1 MQTPTVPVP
10 VETPYGTL
18 YVVVASADAHSYRD
32 TQRGDVIDLRPML
45 WASTDPEFGD
55 DLRPEASW
63 TIRGRAYYVHYRL
76 FYQDRSHLAG
86 GERWHPDGYQ
96 TLRGKFRNDRGG
108 LVDFKSKTWDLM
120 WDVTTGAVDTFTAEH
135 PGWDGLSRYLH
146 HRDNT
151 GTEEAAAANA
161 RQKAWEHE
169 QRADRHRKRQDDA
182 EAEVPPAVMSLL
194 QD

>member
-10 VETPYGTL
+10 VETQYGTL
-18 YVVVASADAHSYRD
+18 YVVVASADAHSYHD
-32 TQRGDVIDLRPML
+32 TQRGDVTDLRPML
-45 WASTDPEFGD
+45 WVSTDPEFGD

-63 TIRGRAYYVHYRL
+63 TIRGRAYHVHYRL

-96 TLRGKFRNDRGG
+96 TLRGKFRNDRGAP
-108 LVDFKSKTWDLM
+108 VDFKSKTWDLM
-120 WDVTTGAVDTFTAEH
+120 WAAMTGAVDTFTAEH

-151 GTEEAAAANA
+151 GREEAAAANA
-161 RQKAWEHE
+161 RQEAWEHE
-169 QRADRHRKRQDDA
+169 QRAALCRGRQIA
-182 EAEVPPAVMSLL
+182 AGAEVPWTVMDLL